1 MGVLS
6 CVPVLSVWL
15 LVVLLM
21 MVVLLMCLL
30 TDGTAVPAV
39 VLLHL
44 TPAGLH
50 QHPAVTVTLTLLP
63 RSASPPSLSS
73 SVMSILTGL
82 SVPG

>member
-1 MGVLS
+1 MS

-44 TPAGLH
+44 TPTGLH
-50 QHPAVTVTLTLLP
+50 HHPAMTVTLTLFP
-63 RSASPPSLSS
+63 GSPPPPSLSS
-73 SVMSILTGL
+73 PVMSGLTGL